1 MYRELI
7 QDSIDYIEDNLKCD
21 ISAQELSERAGFSL
35 FHYYRL
41 FQTAVGMPVMQY
53 ILRRRLLHAIHEIN
67 CGNKMIDIALLYGFD
82 THAGFYKAFVREF
95 GGTPAQYLKQ
105 HKVKKPYRIN
115 IFQEEHIMVTHK
127 KATEILKNWGLET
140 EAISDIYYEG
150 TDHKNESAFYIGN
163 DYVLKFSANLGK
175 LKSHIN
181 ISKALENVGL
191 SAATPVK
198 TLLGEEY
205 IADGELYFYLTKRL
219 EGEQVKI
226 GTMYEDDFIEKARFV
241 GEIIGQLSHALA
253 GVDVLVN
260 DANIYESVTNWAIP
274 QLREKLSVSE
284 QVFSDYEK
292 NFGTLFPELPKQIIH
307 RDPNPGNIIL
317 ANDKWGFIDFELSER
332 NVRIFDPCY
341 AATAIL
347 SESFEIGNETKL
359 SKWIQIYKNIIYGYD
374 DVVKLIDAEKK
385 AIPYVILSNQ
395 LLALAW
401 FAGHEKYQELYQTNK
416 QMTEWLID
424 ILDELKID

>member
-1 MYRELI
+1 MYKEVI

-53 ILRRRLLHAIHEIN
+53 ILRRRLLHAIYEIN

-95 GGTPAQYLKQ
+95 GCTPAQYLKQ
-105 HKVKKPYRIN
+105 HKAKQPYRID

-127 KATEILKNWGLET
+127 KAIEILKNWGLEK
-140 EAISDIYYEG
+140 ENISDIYYDG
-150 TDHKNESAFYIGN
+150 TDHRNESAFYIGT

-175 LKSHIN
+175 LKSHIS

-198 TLLGEEY
+198 TLLGDEY
-205 IADGELYFYLTKRL
+205 IADGELYFYLTNRL
-219 EGEQVKI
+219 EGQQVKI
-226 GTMYEDDFIEKARFV
+226 GTMYEDDFLDKSRFI
-241 GEIIGQLSHALA
+241 GEIIGQLSLALA
-253 GVDVLVN
+253 HVDVLVN
-260 DANIYESVTNWAIP
+260 DANIYENVTNWAIP
-274 QLREKLSVSE
+274 QLKDKLSLPE
-284 QVFSDYEK
+284 QVFTNYI
-292 NFGTLFPELPKQIIH
+292 NTFGNLFPKLPKQIIH

-347 SESFEIGNETKL
+347 SESFEAGNETKL
-359 SKWIQIYKNIIYGYD
+359 SNWIQIYKNIIYGYG
-374 DVVKLIDAEKK
+374 DVVKLTTDEKE

-395 LLALAW
+395 FMALAW
-401 FAGHEKYQELYQTNK
+401 FAGQTKYQELYQTNK
-416 QMTEWLID
+416 QMTEWLVSVFDSLTI
-424 ILDELKID
+424 E